1 MRPGAAR
8 SAALHLALILACAGA
23 AGARTIS
30 HGLVFEDHMLLG
42 GNAPLIRGEAPLGSA
57 FTDRYWGAGD
67 DASPNELYRPV
78 TVISLALDAR
88 LLGGR
93 PAVMHAMNVGLHALN
108 ACLLYVLL
116 RALFSHPVVALTAS
130 LLFALHPIATE
141 VVAAVSGRADLLA
154 TGFILAACLLGLAAS
169 RRRGVWILIGG
180 LGVAGAT
187 FLGVLSKETVYV
199 APLLM
204 VAVLGADARRH
215 DGPRRSYR
223 DYLMTAGTL
232 AGIQAFVLL
241 MAVLLRVR
249 LLGYLFR
256 FAPPDSPSSAYLAF
270 VNNPLTTAEPL
281 ARIFTALRV
290 AVRGAWL
297 LIWPARLSADYSFD
311 QIPVSASTPG
321 AAELAALGF
330 AAAYLALVIWSARR
344 FPMAMFALSWSA
356 LSYLMVSNLIF
367 PIGTIFSERLLYLPA
382 IGFCLLLAAGLAQLA
397 RRSEAA
403 RRAATALALVIL
415 ALYSARFVARCG
427 DWESDATLFAATVR
441 DSPRSAKA
449 HSNRGF
455 TLQVAGSTA
464 EAIESYHRALSI
476 APGMTGTRMSLAN
489 LLLQTG
495 VPQESVEQFR
505 QVVTQDPAISVA
517 WSGLGSAQEALD
529 QVEEAGASYR
539 KALDLSLGRNREALA
554 GAARIRARTGQEEEA
569 VALLESMLRSD
580 PSNAALKSDLAHAHY
595 LLGVRR
601 LQEDRHEDFLK
612 SMRRAVE
619 LDPSEGPAHYNL
631 ALDALESG
639 DVAAARAHALLGL
652 KAGYEYPAG
661 FLAACGLPEPRQQP

>member
-1 MRPGAAR
+1 VRGAAQ
-8 SAALHLALILACAGA
+8 SATLHVVLILACALG
-23 AGARTIS
+23 AGARTIG
-30 HGLVFEDHMLLG
+30 HDFVFDDHMLLG

-57 FTDRYWGAGD
+57 FTERYWGAGD
-67 DASPNELYRPV
+67 EASPNELYRPV
-78 TVISLALDAR
+78 TVISLGLNAR

-93 PAVMHAMNVGLHALN
+93 PADMHAVNVALHALN
-108 ACLLYVLL
+108 ACLLCLL
-116 RALFSHPVVALTAS
+116 LGALFSRPVVALAAS

-141 VVAAVSGRADLLA
+141 AVAAVSGRADLLA
-154 TGFILAACLLGLAAS
+154 TGFILVACLLGLAAS

-187 FLGVLSKETVYV
+187 FLGALSKETAFV

-241 MAVLLRVR
+241 MALLLRVR

-256 FAPPDSPSSAYLAF
+256 LAPPDSASSAYLAF

-321 AAELAALGF
+321 AADLAALGF
-330 AAAYLALVIWSARR
+330 AAAYLGLVIWSARR

-356 LSYLMVSNLIF
+356 VSYLMVSNLIF
-367 PIGTIFSERLLYLPA
+367 PIGTIFGERLLYLPA
-382 IGFCLLLAAGLAQLA
+382 IGFCLLLAAGLAQMA
-397 RRSEAA
+397 RRSQTA
-403 RRAATALALVIL
+403 RRAATGLALAIL
-415 ALYSARFVARCG
+415 ALYGARFVARCG
-427 DWESDATLFAATVR
+427 DWASDTTLFAATVR

-455 TLQVAGSTA
+455 TLQMAGNA
-464 EAIESYHRALSI
+464 AGAIESYHRALSI
-476 APGMTGTRMSLAN
+476 APGMTGTRMSLAS
-489 LLLQTG
+489 LLLHTG
-495 VPQESVEQFR
+495 APGESVDQFR
-505 QVVTQDPAISVA
+505 LVVTQDPAISVA
-517 WSGLGSAQEALD
+517 WSGLGTAQEALD
-529 QVEEAGASYR
+529 QIEEAGASYR

-554 GAARIRARTGQEEEA
+554 GTARIRARTGQEEEA
-569 VALLESMLRSD
+569 VSLLESMLRSE

-601 LQEDRHEDFLK
+601 LREERREEFRAA
-612 SMRRAVE
+612 MRRAVE
-619 LDPSEGPAHYNL
+619 LDPSEGSAHYNL

-639 DVAAARAHALLGL
+639 DVAAARAHALDGL
-652 KAGYEYPAG
+652 KSGYEFPAG
-661 FLAACGLPEPRQQP
+661 FLAACGLPEPRQLP